1 LTTRAART
9 SKGAGRRS
17 RYSLLAIGKDVRAAG
32 DLVHRIVPAAKVAGA
47 APAADEGVEQHG
59 SVFIVPHTVPAEVK
73 LADPCTLR
81 RIDPRVRLANLPA
94 GAGAEAAALKAGVVL
109 SGLRWDAPE

>member
-1 LTTRAART
+1 
-9 SKGAGRRS
+9 
-17 RYSLLAIGKDVRAAG
+17 
-32 DLVHRIVPAAKVAGA
+32 
-47 APAADEGVEQHG
+47 
-59 SVFIVPHTVPAEVK
+59 VPAEVK